1 MNNQTNTECQP
12 SPAAITG
19 WRLVL
24 RALRYRNFRLFFG
37 GQGISLIGT
46 WIQQIALGWLVY
58 RLTDSAFLLGVVGFA
73 GQIPTFLISSFAG
86 VFADRMNRRSILV
99 TTQSLAMLQAFIL
112 AVLALTK
119 TATVWHI
126 VPLAFF
132 LGCVNAFDTPTRQ
145 SFFLEMI
152 EKKED
157 LGNAI
162 ALNSSMFNS
171 ARLIGPAIAGLLIV
185 VFGEGICFLIN
196 AMSYIP
202 VIAALLL
209 MRIPRKKKHLQKI
222 PVLRQLRE
230 GFTYAFGFAPIRSI
244 LLFLGLVSF
253 MGMSYTVL
261 MPVFARDILHGGPH
275 VYGFLMT
282 GTGIGALVGALL
294 LASRKSVLGLGDWI
308 VRAGVM
314 FGLGLIAFALSSTLW
329 LSFILLIIAGFGM
342 MVQMASSN
350 TILQTIVDDDKRGR
364 VMSFYTMAF
373 MGMTPFGSLMAG
385 TLAERIGAPHAL
397 LVSGA
402 VCVLGALLFARKL
415 PEMRKIIHPI
425 YESMGMYPKTA
436 GVQTA
441 SELCNKLTP

>member
-1 MNNQTNTECQP
+1 MNNQSSPECQP
-12 SPAAITG
+12 APAAVTG
-19 WRLVL
+19 WRFVI

-58 RLTDSAFLLGVVGFA
+58 RLTDSAFLLGLVGFT

-86 VFADRMNRRSILV
+86 VIADRMDRRSILV
-99 TTQSLAMLQAFIL
+99 ATQTLAMLQAFIL
-112 AVLALTK
+112 AFLTLTK
-119 TATVWHI
+119 TATIWHI
-126 VPLAFF
+126 VPLALF
-132 LGCVNAFDTPTRQ
+132 LGCVNAFDIPTRQ

-185 VFGEGICFLIN
+185 LFGEGICFFIN
-196 AMSYIP
+196 ALSYIP
-202 VIAALLL
+202 VIAALLM
-209 MRIPRKKKHLQKI
+209 MRIPRKEKKPEKS
-222 PVLRQLRE
+222 PVYDQLKE
-230 GFTYAFGFAPIRSI
+230 GFIYAYGFAPIRSI
-244 LLFLGLVSF
+244 LLFLSLVSF

-282 GTGIGALVGALL
+282 GTGIGALAGALL
-294 LASRKSVLGLGDWI
+294 LASRKSVLGLGDLI
-308 VRAGVM
+308 VRAGLM
-314 FGLGLIAFALSSTLW
+314 FGLGVIAFAFSSVLW

-350 TILQTIVDDDKRGR
+350 TVLQTIVDDDKRGR

-385 TLAERIGAPHAL
+385 ILADKIGAQHTL
-397 LVSGA
+397 LVSG
-402 VCVLGALLFARKL
+402 VGCILGAILFARKL
-415 PEMRKIIHPI
+415 PKMREIIHPI
-425 YESMGMYPKTA
+425 YEKMGLYPETA
-436 GVQTA
+436 GVQAA